1 MITIDFNKINEE
13 DWSTEHLI
21 YWNIEN
27 PDRTVFPRKYEL
39 IMLPENSSDNAK
51 RCKYEIRNILRLSFN
66 ELIYYVRQCDDLDL
80 YIKDEV
86 SSGSDKNNSDK
97 NARRI

>member
-1 MITIDFNKINEE
+1 MIIIDFKKINEE

-27 PDRTVFPRKYEL
+27 PERTVFPRKYEL
-39 IMLPENSSDNAK
+39 NMLPENSSDNAK
-51 RCKYEIRNILRLSFN
+51 RCRYEIRNILRVFFN

-80 YIKDEV
+80 YIRDEV
-86 SSGSDKNNSDK
+86 SLDSDKNK
-97 NARRI
+97 RRI

>member
-1 MITIDFNKINEE
+1 MITIDFKKINEE

-21 YWNIEN
+21 YWKIEN
-27 PDRTVFPRKYEL
+27 PERTIFPRKYEL
-39 IMLPENSSDNAK
+39 IMLPENSSNDAK
-51 RCKYEIRNILRLSFN
+51 RCRYEIRNILRVSFY

-80 YIKDEV
+80 YIRDEV

-97 NARRI
+97 NTRRI